1 MSLEADIQKLSV
13 EELAHKLRGD
23 LVPINHRFSYFF
35 AALPSSEE
43 DVQEYLREPV
53 AALPSSLLGDLPSI
67 SVLLVPYL
75 ERVTH
80 TRGGREMVE
89 DFVVFEEPSQQRR
102 IWSSKLAGEDGV
114 VLVFGLRDQ
123 DVADYHYSFYHLLAD
138 VAIDVCG
145 ANRRDEFNSI
155 LRDELSSGVH
165 GEVDEQSWQLKQ
177 ELIQKQRNVRRKS
190 KGFDAYA
197 RQSLL
202 DTLTLYLHGICCDID
217 VETGPRQI
225 ASRHLRRRL
234 ELLQDLYS
242 PPEGYA
248 VFPEELNH
256 VNEKEARKDES

>member
-1 MSLEADIQKLSV
+1 MSLEQDQQNLSV
-13 EELAHKLRGD
+13 EELARKLRGD
-23 LVPINHRFSYFF
+23 MIPVNSRFSYFF

-43 DVQEYLREPV
+43 DVQEYLREPI
-53 AALPSSLLGDLPSI
+53 AALPPVLLGELPVV

-75 ERVTH
+75 ERVTQ
-80 TRGGREMVE
+80 TRGGRQMVR
-89 DFVVFEEPSQQRR
+89 DFVSFEKPADERR
-102 IWSSKLAGEDGV
+102 IWSSKLTGEGGV
-114 VLVFGLRDQ
+114 VLAFGMRDQ
-123 DVADYHYSFYHLLAD
+123 DGADYHYSFFHLLAD
-138 VAIDVCG
+138 VSIDACG
-145 ANRRDEFNSI
+145 VNRRDEFNSV

-177 ELIQKQRNVRRKS
+177 ALLQKQRNVRRKS

-217 VETGPRQI
+217 VEAGPRQI

-234 ELLQDLYS
+234 ELLQQLYA
-242 PPEGYA
+242 PPAGYA

-256 VNEKEARKDES
+256 AKDSNNRKKEK